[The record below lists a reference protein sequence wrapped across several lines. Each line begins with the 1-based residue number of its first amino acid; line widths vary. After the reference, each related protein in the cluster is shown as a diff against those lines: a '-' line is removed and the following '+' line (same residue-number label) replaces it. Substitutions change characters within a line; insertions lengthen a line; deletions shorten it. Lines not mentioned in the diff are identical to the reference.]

1 MTTKRYRRRDSGLF
15 LPDWVPDDI
24 IHRSRLRER
33 VDSRKALIF
42 TPGGGCA
49 GSGCHCDSCIL
60 FTDNFSTNDLATGWN
75 QVSGSWSI
83 AGNKLTG
90 SGLLTCST
98 VPSPPGFFAHV
109 VSVTITAVTG
119 QHAQIIF
126 NWSGSGYNYVDV
138 YFNGASSNVSIK
150 TSGGTTISTSAN
162 QNFPNGQNVT
172 LSVCVQANTVGVR
185 SANVGLEILTGVLA
199 SSTMVVGLGCAFE
212 PLFQQFR
219 LVSAR
224 LGDGR
229 MSRLRRRELRGNLC

>member
-1 MTTKRYRRRDSGLF
+1 MTNKRYRRQEQRVL

-24 IHRSRLRER
+24 IHRSHLRER
-33 VDSRKALIF
+33 VDSRKHLVF

-75 QVSGSWSI
+75 QVRPGSWSV

-109 VSVTITAVTG
+109 VTVTITAVTG

-138 YFNGASSNVSIK
+138 YFNGGRVIERLHQDLGRHDNLDICQSR
-150 TSGGTTISTSAN
+150 TS
-162 QNFPNGQNVT
+162 P
-172 LSVCVQANTVGVR
+172 TVR
-185 SANVGLEILTGVLA
+185 MSPCPPAYKPT
-199 SSTMVVGLGCAFE
+199 
-212 PLFQQFR
+212 P
-219 LVSAR
+219 LVSEVPTSDWKSSPACWHPPR
-224 LGDGR
+224 W
-229 MSRLRRRELRGNLC
+229 